1 MEIERI
7 IIELEVN
14 GDIFK
19 NLFTGMTEE
28 EYLWRSSSDQ
38 WCLLEILCHLYDE
51 EREDF
56 RARTRHLLEHP
67 QAPFLG
73 IDPVNWV
80 KDRKYIKQDYE
91 DKLEL
96 FLKERSDSIA
106 WIRTLVYP
114 QWNNSYDHPSFG
126 IMTAKMFLSN
136 WLAHDYLHLRQILG
150 LKFSYHKEVS
160 GESLSYAGEW

>member
-14 GDIFK
+14 KDIFK
-19 NLFTGMTEE
+19 GLFTGLTEE
-28 EYLWRSSSDQ
+28 EYLWKPSSGK

-56 RARTRHLLEHP
+56 KSRTRHLLEHP
-67 QAPFLG
+67 QSPFLG
-73 IDPVNWV
+73 IDPAAWV
-80 KDRKYIKQDYE
+80 KERKYIGQDYE
-91 DKLEL
+91 DKLGR
-96 FLKERSDSIA
+96 FLKERNESIA
-106 WIRTLVYP
+106 WLRSLADP
-114 QWNNSYDHPSFG
+114 QWNNSYDHSSFG

-160 GESLSYAGEW
+160 GEALSYAGEW